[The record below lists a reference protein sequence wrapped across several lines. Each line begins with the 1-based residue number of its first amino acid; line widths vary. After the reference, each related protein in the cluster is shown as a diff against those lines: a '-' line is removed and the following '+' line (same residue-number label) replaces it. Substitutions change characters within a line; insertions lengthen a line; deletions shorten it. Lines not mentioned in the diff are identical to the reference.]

1 MDYIWNKG
9 NIGRRTW
16 DKTFSFSPCILYLFY
31 LYIYIKTSDFYASL
45 FYMIY
50 QAAKCQTEKR
60 KIKTEDNAEV
70 KLRRKKPGQSQTI
83 VVIFPT
89 DFNGS
94 FMFVTGL

>member
-1 MDYIWNKG
+1 
-9 NIGRRTW
+9 
-16 DKTFSFSPCILYLFY
+16 
-31 LYIYIKTSDFYASL
+31 
-45 FYMIY
+45 MIY
-50 QAAKCQTEKR
+50 QAAKCQTEKC